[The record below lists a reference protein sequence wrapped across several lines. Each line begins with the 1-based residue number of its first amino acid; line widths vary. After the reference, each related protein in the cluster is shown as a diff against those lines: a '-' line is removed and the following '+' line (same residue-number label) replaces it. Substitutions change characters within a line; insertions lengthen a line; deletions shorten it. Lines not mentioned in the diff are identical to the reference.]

1 MGIKSLTNHKHLLK
15 NNNNNYKKGGLIF
28 DSKEDYLLLKNLDN
42 SIKSHVKLIKD
53 NCFDMEEF
61 FNRFKKVNVT
71 ETYVDAR
78 EELDSLFNNA
88 TNLLCYE
95 GTRYNNEY
103 KFACCFFDK
112 INVIEYLDS
121 DDDD

>member
-1 MGIKSLTNHKHLLK
+1 MGFKSSTNHKNLS
-15 NNNNNYKKGGLIF
+15 NNNSNNNFQIGGLIF
-28 DSKEDYLLLKNLDN
+28 DSKEDYLLLKFLDN
-42 SIKSHVKLIKD
+42 SIESHLKLIKD
-53 NCFDMEEF
+53 DNFKDF
-61 FNRFKKVNVT
+61 FSNFKKVNVR

-78 EELDSLFNNA
+78 EELDSLFNNT

-103 KFACCFFDK
+103 KFACCFFDN

-121 DDDD
+121 DDD